1 MNKSPK
7 LIKGGKF
14 ENRKGIIK
22 YANGFSLSG
31 FKRFY
36 QIDLPRK
43 NIIRAYHGHMK
54 ESKAVFVISGSII
67 LCVVYLSNKINPS
80 KKIKPKGI
88 VLSSKSPSVYFIPPK
103 FANGIMSLEKN
114 TQVIFFS
121 DKTVKQSEK
130 DDYRFP
136 EDYWGKEVWKSEK

>member
-1 MNKSPK
+1 MNKSPR

-22 YANGFSLSG
+22 YVNGFSLSG

-43 NIIRAYHGHMK
+43 NIIRAFHGHMK

-67 LCVVYLSNKINPS
+67 LCVVHLSDKTNPS
-80 KKIKPKGI
+80 RKAKPKKII
-88 VLSSKSPSVYFIPPK
+88 LSSKSPSVFIIPPK
-103 FANGIMSLEKN
+103 FSNGVKSLEKN

-136 EDYWGKEVWKSEK
+136 QDYWGKEVWKSEK